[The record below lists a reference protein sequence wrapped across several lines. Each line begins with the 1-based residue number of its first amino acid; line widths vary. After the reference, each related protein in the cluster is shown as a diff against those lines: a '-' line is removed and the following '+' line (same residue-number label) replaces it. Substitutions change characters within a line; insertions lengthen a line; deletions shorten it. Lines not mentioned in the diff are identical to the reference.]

1 MLVSSHARLSLEL
14 QRGGQIVATG
24 HLSCEDVFGVGDRV
38 VIVGWPGVVRS
49 VEPLLGEN
57 EARLVVQLTGDDTND
72 RGASNSAMASTKRHL

>member
-1 MLVSSHARLSLEL
+1 
-14 QRGGQIVATG
+14 
-24 HLSCEDVFGVGDRV
+24 VGDRV